1 MNEIINLFDHFNF
14 LILRVFVCV
23 CGGGGGGVDS
33 FIGSA
38 CVLHIKERSRGLM
51 SNILSLLSGCISCHR
66 ICYRSASLGTDP
78 FFHVLCLFYILYLLF
93 HALL

>member
-1 MNEIINLFDHFNF
+1 MW
-14 LILRVFVCV
+14 
-23 CGGGGGGVDS
+23 GGGGGVDS

-51 SNILSLLSGCISCHR
+51 SNILSLLSGCISCHQ

-78 FFHVLCLFYILYLLF
+78 FFMFYVCFIFCIYCSMHFYSVQCSDVHVLCVCGTCVCAVF
-93 HALL
+93 